1 MTTKRAQP
9 ANSPPIVKAIV
20 RQTACRPG
28 TAASET
34 EQHYSRRANG
44 AFNDASRTSRE
55 VKQKGM
61 PMKKFML
68 RKERADAP
76 RGFHN
81 HRVDA

>member
-1 MTTKRAQP
+1 
-9 ANSPPIVKAIV
+9 
-20 RQTACRPG
+20 
-28 TAASET
+28 
-34 EQHYSRRANG
+34 
-44 AFNDASRTSRE
+44 